1 MSREGAEEGC
11 RSTATIP
18 LTGEDLLDDFK
29 FSGDRFSSAKRR
41 SAPGG
46 EIEVGRGQMRG
57 REELQRVPGAL
68 Y

>member
-1 MSREGAEEGC
+1 MSREGAEEGR
-11 RSTATIP
+11 RSTATFP
-18 LTGEDLLDDFK
+18 LTGEDLLDDFE

-46 EIEVGRGQMRG
+46 EIEVGRGQMGG